1 MEADLEKLN
10 DELALQELPDEEKV
24 YVINIYKNWKTCF
37 QNQIMITDIK
47 GARTGTRTNIKI
59 NDNIQL
65 NGKDIHKNISRKSTI
80 FFSNCSDLNVL
91 MLNKVNHVIIEN
103 CKNINF
109 KTTSGIIGGIDILRS
124 SNVNLV
130 VTNRDIFYIGFG
142 GVYQGNIFIEKS
154 LALNTVIRTL
164 ECNIINFALML
175 NEVLKI
181 GKYLTNASLF
191 SGLHTMMF
199 IKNKL
204 TDTLEL
210 HYLDGINKEIIY
222 PSY

>member
-1 MEADLEKLN
+1 MEAELEKLN
-10 DELALQELPDEEKV
+10 DELTLQELPDEEKV
-24 YVINIYKNWKTCF
+24 YVVNIYKNWKTCF
-37 QNQIMITDIK
+37 QNQIMITDIS
-47 GARTGTRTNIKI
+47 RTNVKI
-59 NDNIQL
+59 NDNVQI
-65 NGKDIHKNISRKSTI
+65 NGKDIHKNISKKSTI
-80 FFSNCSDLNVL
+80 FLSNCSDLNVL

-130 VTNRDIFYIGFG
+130 VVNQDIFYIGFG
-142 GVYQGNIFIEKS
+142 GVYKGNILIEKS

-199 IKNKL
+199 MKNKL

-210 HYLDGINKEIIY
+210 HYLDGINKGIIY